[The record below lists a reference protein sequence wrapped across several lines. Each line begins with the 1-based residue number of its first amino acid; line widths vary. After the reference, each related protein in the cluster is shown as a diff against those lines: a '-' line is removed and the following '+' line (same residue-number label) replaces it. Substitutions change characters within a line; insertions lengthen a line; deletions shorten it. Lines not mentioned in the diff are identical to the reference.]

1 MSNWLLILPPGLWG
15 FLVTAVGRWGERRIL
30 TDSEPHTTE
39 FDSGIWRRFSGTLL
53 VNLVFSG
60 ILPTFVL
67 FVFQPMLPFSGE
79 RAGVALGLAV
89 YVLGLIPA
97 RLLDV
102 PRRGWDHA
110 AWMMLID
117 FLRTVGAM
125 TIAGW
130 LLRS

>member
-1 MSNWLLILPPGLWG
+1 MSNWLLILAPGLWG
-15 FLVTAVGRWGERRIL
+15 FLTTAIGRWGEHRIL
-30 TDSEPHTTE
+30 SIHEPHSADSE
-39 FDSGIWRRFSGTLL
+39 FSVWGRLSGTLL

-117 FLRTVGAM
+117 FFRTVGAM

>member
-15 FLVTAVGRWGERRIL
+15 FLVTAVGRWGEHRIL
-30 TDSEPHTTE
+30 TDSEPHTTG

-130 LLRS
+130 LLR